1 MSKVIK
7 YDQDAKD
14 AIIKGIDAVANIVKT
29 TVGPKGRNV
38 LIRNQVSQPIITNDG
53 VTIAKAVELKDNIE
67 DAGAQ
72 LIIQA
77 ANKTNEIAGD
87 GTTTTTILA
96 QEMIHRYYAA
106 IESSNSNI
114 NVVQTQKEMI
124 KASNDISDYL
134 KSIAIPVTDNEA
146 IERVAT
152 ISSGN
157 AETGKLLAQAFEQA
171 GEYGSVIIEDSKT
184 GFDNLISI
192 QGMKLTN
199 GSVTPYLLNDRISA
213 KSEVVDVRV
222 LVTKDKLD
230 SVSDLL
236 PLLDTVV
243 KQGIKLLIIC
253 DDIDFEPLNMILM
266 NKAKGAPL
274 NISIIRLPG
283 FGELRENLV
292 EDICIATGATLM
304 GRDIGLPVKD
314 FQPDYLGEAE
324 QITVTMNDTV
334 IKFKDTSSTGLD
346 LLQDR
351 KNRVEELSLT
361 MNNIEVSQQ
370 EQYKRRIS
378 NLTSGISV
386 VEVGGNSEVEIKDR
400 KLRIEDAINSV
411 QAAKEEGIVPG
422 GGYSFLMAYQ
432 NNKDN
437 EVNFGEGIV
446 YSSLTAVLKQ
456 IAENSGLNGEDVLQN
471 CKEKELGYNAL
482 TNNYENLVETGV
494 INSAK
499 VDRYSLINATSI
511 ASTVITMGG
520 VIVDENSPEQ
530 NVLQLQTSN
539 GVML

>member
-334 IKFKDTSSTGLD
+334 IKFKDTSSAGLD
-346 LLQDR
+346 LLQHR

-494 INSAK
+494 INSVK

>member
-106 IESSNSNI
+106 TESSNSNI

-222 LVTKDKLD
+222 LITKDKLD

-324 QITVTMNDTV
+324 QITVTMDDTV
-334 IKFKDTSSTGLD
+334 IKFKDISSTGLD

-482 TNNYENLVETGV
+482 TNDYENLVETGV